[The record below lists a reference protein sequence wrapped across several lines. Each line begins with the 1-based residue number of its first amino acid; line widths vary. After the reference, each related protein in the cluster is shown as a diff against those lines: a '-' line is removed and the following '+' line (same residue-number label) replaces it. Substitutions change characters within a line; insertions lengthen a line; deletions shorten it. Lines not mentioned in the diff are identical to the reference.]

1 MADADE
7 ITTPAEAKHTLVKL
21 VQELHRV
28 LSALRGMDA
37 PVHDFTLDAMQET
50 IGDRVVKDLKNF
62 TASYNRQIAKR
73 DELTVLINA
82 LTVLCFPLL
91 SPTPTPFFSSRSST
105 PFRQEYPNR
114 GIADAARRS
123 DQRPHSR
130 ARPTHRDNP
139 GISSRCSSSFGGK
152 GCSAA
157 GSAGSNVEAD
167 ANASAAVILTAGQ
180 VIKSRGARVA

>member
-73 DELTVLINA
+73 DELTFLINA
-82 LTVLCFPLL
+82 LTVRCFSTPLPDSYTIL
-91 SPTPTPFFSSRSST
+91 LLPVSYTIPPRVPKSRYCRRSST
-105 PFRQEYPNR
+105 
-114 GIADAARRS
+114 
-123 DQRPHSR
+123 QRPTPSQPSKTDTSR
-130 ARPTHRDNP
+130 QPRH
-139 GISSRCSSSFGGK
+139 
-152 GCSAA
+152 
-157 GSAGSNVEAD
+157 
-167 ANASAAVILTAGQ
+167 L
-180 VIKSRGARVA
+180 KSMQQFLWR

>member
-50 IGDRVVKDLKNF
+50 IGDRLVKDLKNF
-62 TASYNRQIAKR
+62 TASYNRHIAKR

-82 LTVLCFPLL
+82 LTVRCSPLL
-91 SPTPTPFFSSRSST
+91 SPTPTPFFSSRSPTSFLSSPSPRYT
-105 PFRQEYPNR
+105 LVSYKCCHHESLLLPHPSITSCCSILYLHRHCISVLSP
-114 GIADAARRS
+114 AARWRRLS
-123 DQRPHSR
+123 PIALHENVQ
-130 ARPTHRDNP
+130 NKV
-139 GISSRCSSSFGGK
+139 SSREIPPSEPF
-152 GCSAA
+152 
-157 GSAGSNVEAD
+157 D
-167 ANASAAVILTAGQ
+167 
-180 VIKSRGARVA
+180 

>member
-50 IGDRVVKDLKNF
+50 IGDRLVKDLKNF

-82 LTVLCFPLL
+82 LTVRCSPLL
-91 SPTPTPFFSSRSST
+91 SLTPTPFFSSRSPT

-139 GISSRCSSSFGGK
+139 GISSQ
-152 GCSAA
+152 
-157 GSAGSNVEAD
+157 GSTSPSR
-167 ANASAAVILTAGQ
+167 ANCTGTCWAQ
-180 VIKSRGARVA
+180 QQY